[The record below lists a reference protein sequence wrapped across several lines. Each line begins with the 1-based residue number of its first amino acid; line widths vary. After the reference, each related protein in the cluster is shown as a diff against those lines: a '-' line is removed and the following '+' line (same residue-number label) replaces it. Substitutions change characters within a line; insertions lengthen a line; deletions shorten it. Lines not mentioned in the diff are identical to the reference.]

1 MRFPAGLRALNHREF
16 RLFWT
21 GQWVSLVGRW
31 MQSIGQ
37 AWLVLDLTRS
47 PFKLGVVTGLQF
59 APILVLS
66 FVAGAV
72 ADRVAKRWLVI
83 GTQLGLMVP
92 ALILGLLC
100 WTGQVQ
106 YWHVAALA
114 AVVGVVNAL
123 DMPARQ
129 SMIVELVGKEDLG
142 NAIALNSAS
151 FNAARTVGPALAGL
165 LIDRFGVTVAFLANG
180 LSFLAV
186 VAALLAA
193 RPPARPPAPR
203 VGGLRREIAA
213 GLGYAARTP
222 LVVLVLSLILTV
234 SVFALNHQV
243 MVPLLARE
251 VLHQDAHGFGL
262 LMSSLGVGAV
272 VGALALAA
280 LGEGRPRVAQLL
292 VPALVV
298 TVATMALA
306 GVRQAGLAAMLLFVI
321 GVAQI
326 LLTAGCN
333 TALQLTVPD
342 ALRGRVMALYTLVF
356 AGMSPAG
363 AFLVG
368 GLAELFDAPTAFL
381 AGGGAGLLSV
391 VVLAALLA
399 RRAAAGEDPRPARA

>member
-193 RPPARPPAPR
+193 RPPARPPAPH